1 MTHWPEQVASW
12 LSSEQQSG
20 YGDIATQSL
29 VSGLL
34 GVYTVC
40 VVVFAVGDS
49 YAQARAT
56 RQLQSSEVQD
66 IMTAMVTIRP
76 SDDDGSRSESA
87 AATSV
92 RDWLS
97 SASASGHP
105 PGPGEGI
112 M

>member
-40 VVVFAVGDS
+40 VVGFAVGDS

-76 SDDDGSRSESA
+76 DDEGSRSDS